1 MRKLLNTLFVTTQG
15 TYLRKEGQAIAVNR
29 DKRTIMRLPLHN
41 LSSIVV
47 FGRVLVSPYLMHFCS
62 ENNIFIA
69 FHREDGR
76 FLARVEGPVSGNVL
90 LRREQFRAADSPVR
104 SAAVARNILL
114 AKLANSKQVL
124 LRFLRDHPSPENQ
137 VIEDAA
143 SYLKALMRKLAHGHE
158 WDLELL
164 RGMEGSAAERY
175 FSVFDALIRNEEAGF
190 RFSGRSRRPPMDPVN
205 ALLSFAYTLLGNEME
220 SALESVG
227 LDPAVGF
234 LHRDRP
240 GRASLALDLLEEF
253 RAFLGDRLVLSL
265 LNLKQLKPGDFEH
278 GGNGAVKLK
287 DHGRKTFLSAYQ
299 ARKKELIVHPC
310 TGEKVEIGLLFFI
323 QARLLAKHLRGE
335 LPQYPPFVW
344 R

>member
-15 TYLRKEGQAIAVNR
+15 TYLRKEGQASAVNR
-29 DKRTIMRLPLHN
+29 DKKTIMRLPLHN

-76 FLARVEGPVSGNVL
+76 FLARVDGPVSGNVL

-205 ALLSFAYTLLGNEME
+205 ALLSFAYTLLGNDWNLLW
-220 SALESVG
+220 SPLDWTLRSVFCIVTARGGRRWHWICWRNSG
-227 LDPAVGF
+227 LFWGIAWC
-234 LHRDRP
+234 
-240 GRASLALDLLEEF
+240 S
-253 RAFLGDRLVLSL
+253 
-265 LNLKQLKPGDFEH
+265 
-278 GGNGAVKLK
+278 
-287 DHGRKTFLSAYQ
+287 
-299 ARKKELIVHPC
+299 PC
-310 TGEKVEIGLLFFI
+310 
-323 QARLLAKHLRGE
+323 
-335 LPQYPPFVW
+335 
-344 R
+344 

>member
-1 MRKLLNTLFVTTQG
+1 
-15 TYLRKEGQAIAVNR
+15 
-29 DKRTIMRLPLHN
+29 MRLPLHN

-76 FLARVEGPVSGNVL
+76 FLARVDGPVSGNVL

-287 DHGRKTFLSAYQ
+287 DHGRNTVLSAYQ
-299 ARKKELIVHPC
+299 ARKKELMVHQV
-310 TGEKVEIGLLFFI
+310 TGEIVEIGLLFFI

>member
-29 DKRTIMRLPLHN
+29 DKKTIMRLPLHN

-299 ARKKELIVHPC
+299 ARKKELIVHPF
-310 TGEKVEIGLLFFI
+310 TGES
-323 QARLLAKHLRGE
+323 
-335 LPQYPPFVW
+335 
-344 R
+344 

>member
-29 DKRTIMRLPLHN
+29 DKKTIMRLPLHN

-137 VIEDAA
+137 VIEAA
-143 SYLKALMRKLAHGHE
+143 A
-158 WDLELL
+158 
-164 RGMEGSAAERY
+164 
-175 FSVFDALIRNEEAGF
+175 RNGGQCGGTLFF
-190 RFSGRSRRPPMDPVN
+190 RF
-205 ALLSFAYTLLGNEME
+205 
-220 SALESVG
+220 
-227 LDPAVGF
+227 
-234 LHRDRP
+234 
-240 GRASLALDLLEEF
+240 
-253 RAFLGDRLVLSL
+253 
-265 LNLKQLKPGDFEH
+265 
-278 GGNGAVKLK
+278 
-287 DHGRKTFLSAYQ
+287 
-299 ARKKELIVHPC
+299 
-310 TGEKVEIGLLFFI
+310 
-323 QARLLAKHLRGE
+323 
-335 LPQYPPFVW
+335 
-344 R
+344 

>member
-240 GRASLALDLLEEF
+240 GRTSLALDLLEEF

-299 ARKKELIVHPC
+299 ARKKELIVHPF

>member
-29 DKRTIMRLPLHN
+29 DKKTIMRLPLHN

-76 FLARVEGPVSGNVL
+76 FLARVDGPVSGNVL

-104 SAAVARNILL
+104 FAAVARNILL

-137 VIEDAA
+137 AIEDAA

-190 RFSGRSRRPPMDPVN
+190 RFSGRSRRPRWTLSMRCC
-205 ALLSFAYTLLGNEME
+205 LLHILCSAMKWNLLWSPLDWTLR
-220 SALESVG
+220 SVFCIVTARGGRRWHWICWRNSG
-227 LDPAVGF
+227 LFWGIAWCSP
-234 LHRDRP
+234 
-240 GRASLALDLLEEF
+240 
-253 RAFLGDRLVLSL
+253 
-265 LNLKQLKPGDFEH
+265 
-278 GGNGAVKLK
+278 
-287 DHGRKTFLSAYQ
+287 Y
-299 ARKKELIVHPC
+299 
-310 TGEKVEIGLLFFI
+310 
-323 QARLLAKHLRGE
+323 
-335 LPQYPPFVW
+335 
-344 R
+344 